1 MLSDWVISFHENTHA
16 AYAGGY
22 VGEYFLV
29 ILRLVLGNSASTVGN
44 ISGGFVSELINYDIK
59 NYPTPT
65 NKKPEHE

>member
-1 MLSDWVISFHENTHA
+1 MLSDWVISFHENTHG

-44 ISGGFVSELINYDIK
+44 ISGGFVSVDLPLYFQ
-59 NYPTPT
+59 TPVIT
-65 NKKPEHE
+65 